1 MMHDKL
7 LQSCCMVHP
16 CCSTVMLQYLQSGYC
31 TNYGKG
37 PWHVLLSWRNNIC
50 WSCPYPF
57 LLAYLS
63 CDHMLT
69 SDWSVRCRVSTP
81 CSLTFSGHTP
91 SAHAR
96 CLPTLWLKC
105 SIILCTF
112 CSNMTLWNFLTQIR
126 CNLIQIGHAAT
137 DISKFVYLV
146 YKHLITHKIS
156 GIFVSNFYFSKTTGW
171 VEKFIC
177 FRKLGLQL

>member
-1 MMHDKL
+1 MNAIKPSCKVPLKHHCSSGVYDAWQIASVL
-7 LQSCCMVHP
+7 LHGTPV
-16 CCSTVMLQYLQSGYC
+16 LQYCNAVLQPGYC

-37 PWHVLLSWRNNIC
+37 PSHVLLSWRNNIC

-57 LLAYLS
+57 PIPIGWFLSRDHLLA
-63 CDHMLT
+63 

-81 CSLTFSGHTP
+81 SSLTFSGHTP

-137 DISKFVYLV
+137 DISKFGVFCV
-146 YKHLITHKIS
+146 
-156 GIFVSNFYFSKTTGW
+156 
-171 VEKFIC
+171 
-177 FRKLGLQL
+177 